1 MAGLD
6 GKVILKVGEG
16 ELKEDYMKSFLPQLA
31 DAVGILGRATA
42 KTKLYC
48 VVSGLDIKKGVVT
61 PKSLLAES
69 GRISLAGQGDVNFGT
84 EQISM
89 LVVTSSRDVSL
100 GAALPPVRVP
110 DGRAAG

>member
-1 MAGLD
+1 MRISDWSSDVCSSDL
-6 GKVILKVGEG
+6 
-16 ELKEDYMKSFLPQLA
+16 LKEDYMKSFLPQLA

-89 LVVTSSRDVSL
+89 LVVPSSRDVSL